1 MFVIIAV
8 RLRFFLLRFGN
19 KYVLYFSLEAAIL
32 WCIFQ
37 KMHHKIAASKKLLK
51 ATACRVPEI
60 TFVTLLIIKELI
72 LVREP
77 SILIKNQLMPVKTSK
92 ILAICISNLFHP
104 LLVLTYMLILS
115 ILINPYAFGVS
126 QIGEGKTSL
135 YLLSIFGS
143 TVVLPAISIL
153 LMKNLDMIGSW
164 DMKDRM
170 DRIGPFLAAGMW
182 YISLCYNFYQLPD
195 MPILVKSAF
204 VGVTIALFFAFFLNL
219 FSKISIHAVGM
230 GALIGFVL
238 VSMLLSNYNSISI
251 CLLYTSPSPRDATL
265 SRMPSSA

>member
-1 MFVIIAV
+1 
-8 RLRFFLLRFGN
+8 
-19 KYVLYFSLEAAIL
+19 
-32 WCIFQ
+32 
-37 KMHHKIAASKKLLK
+37 
-51 ATACRVPEI
+51 
-60 TFVTLLIIKELI
+60 
-72 LVREP
+72 
-77 SILIKNQLMPVKTSK
+77 MPIKTSK
-92 ILAICISNLFHP
+92 VLAICISNLFHP

-195 MPILVKSAF
+195 MPVLVKSAF
-204 VGVTIALFFAFFLNL
+204 VGVTIALFFSFFLNL

-230 GALIGFVL
+230 GALIGFIL

-251 CLLYTSPSPRDATL
+251 GEWTIHIYLVLFIIIFLAGIVGSARLILEDHLPNDLYGGYLVGMATQMIAL
-265 SRMPSSA
+265 QIVT